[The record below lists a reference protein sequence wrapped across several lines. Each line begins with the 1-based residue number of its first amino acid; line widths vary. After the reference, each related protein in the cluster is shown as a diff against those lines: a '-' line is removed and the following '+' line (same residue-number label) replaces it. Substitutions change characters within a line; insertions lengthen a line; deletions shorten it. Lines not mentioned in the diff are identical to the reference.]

1 VVLPGEP
8 LKKAVFNRKLGFL
21 VFSVVLVV
29 LVVLGRCSGL
39 KVPCAPK

>member
-8 LKKAVFNRKLGFL
+8 LKKAVANRQLGFV

-29 LVVLGRCSGL
+29 LVL
-39 KVPCAPK
+39 